1 MLCAVEGMPQMMN
14 AMQMQMPGMDL
25 AQMQQAGMMQMPFLA
40 IPAIKPPQNGV
51 VPEKKRGRGRPR
63 KVPVEQT
70 QTKSSR
76 ILPSSTAVDQRS
88 MASR

>member
-1 MLCAVEGMPQMMN
+1 MMN